1 MSIDF
6 SIIIPTFNSEKYL
19 VETINSIK
27 KQDTS
32 LNIELIFSDGGSND
46 NTLKIIHGVDQK
58 NISKKIIY
66 NQIGLSRA
74 LNQGF
79 KNANGKYFAYLNSDD
94 LLTDNALVEIKN
106 KFDKNQHDQWII
118 GLCENIGDKII
129 INKLVNLYKRNLL
142 KILNFNLLSINNT
155 ISQPSVYWRKSFFD
169 DIGNFDEKLKYNM
182 DYDMWLRMIKT
193 SRPLKLENKISYFRR
208 HNQSLS
214 HKNLINQFKEKYQTM
229 KKYNKNPFISLMHLL
244 LSIIIVITYKITNY

>member
-6 SIIIPTFNSEKYL
+6 SIIIPTLNSEKYL

-46 NTLKIIHGVDQK
+46 DTLKIIHNIDQN

-79 KNANGKYFAYLNSDD
+79 NSANGKYLSYLNSDD
-94 LLTDNALVEIKN
+94 LLTDNALIEIKN
-106 KFDKNQHDQWII
+106 KFDKNQYDQWII
-118 GLCENIGDKII
+118 GLCENIGEKLI
-129 INKLVNLYKRNLL
+129 INKFVNFYKRHLL
-142 KILNFNLLSINNT
+142 KILNFDLLSINNI

-169 DIGNFDEKLKYNM
+169 DAGNFDETLKYNM
-182 DYDMWLRMIKT
+182 DYDMWLRMIKI
-193 SRPLKLENKISYFRR
+193 SKPLKIKNKISYFRR

-214 HKNLINQFKEKYQTM
+214 HKNLTNQFKEKYQTM
-229 KKYNKNPFISLMHLL
+229 KKYNKNPFISLIHLL
-244 LSIIIVITYKITNY
+244 LSFMIVLTYKITNY